1 MKRMEEEDLPSV
13 CAIENLS
20 FPSPWQETIFRG
32 EIHNI
37 PISYPYVMVHKTD
50 QRLIGYV
57 IYWKIREEVHIN
69 NIAVHPDFRR
79 KGIAKYVLREI
90 LAKIKKEG
98 VRFVT
103 LEVRPSNKAAL
114 SLYRK
119 LGFQAFGVRE
129 NYYLKP
135 REDALILGKSL
146 P

>member
-1 MKRMEEEDLPSV
+1 MRRMEEEDLRSV
-13 CAIENLS
+13 CAIEKLS
-20 FPSPWQETIFRG
+20 FPSPWQETIFLG

-37 PISYPYVMVHKTD
+37 PISYPYVMVHKND
-50 QRLIGYV
+50 QSVIGYV

-79 KGIAKYVLREI
+79 KGIARYVLREI
-90 LAKIKKEG
+90 LDKVKKEG

-146 P
+146 L